1 MCASYSEVGLAKLEI
16 SGIDSPKQGT
26 AITDKF
32 IIPGLGLPLRPL
44 LHHFAKLSNNLS
56 EKHLLLCL
64 NETKNTFL

>member
-32 IIPGLGLPLRPL
+32 IIPGLGFPLRLL
-44 LHHFAKLSNNLS
+44 LHHVAKLPNNLS
-56 EKHLLLCL
+56 EK
-64 NETKNTFL
+64 TFVVISERNKK